1 MSYVYLDIETEWTR
15 HSDPL
20 PVFVI
25 AGFAIDDGPVMYRFT
40 KETARNIILDAHA
53 RGDIVVCHRGAF
65 EFGTLEIPRGIPF
78 YDTAIVATIQ
88 GAAAGDPD
96 GMGHSV
102 KQLGKKAGY
111 DHTGTKGR
119 KGAQGSFRAGQ
130 QCTPEQ
136 LDYLRQDVEA
146 TRAIAKYQWKKY
158 GPRGT
163 PDLQRETEWSRD
175 VFEMARRGLH
185 IDQQRLA
192 ALLDK
197 GRSEE
202 AQLRR
207 ALRDCGII
215 QPRGPQ
221 RDPWKKSSVDEATV
235 QALLKAAGVTE
246 VTEGSIEAE
255 EEDQL
260 LVSDRITLVKSGDPR
275 LKLLADFKTKG
286 KQNGLVEAYEVEG
299 GVVRARYNSLV
310 TTGRMS
316 CSQPNVQQVPKR
328 GGLRECWIP
337 SPGNVLVEG
346 DYSMLEL
353 FTFSDTCA
361 RWGIHSRLR
370 EALNARQDVHTI
382 VAANPE
388 VGTRDLAKVFNYG
401 GLGGMGADTMQE
413 NIEKQ
418 LGVLIPVEQIARG
431 QAAWRATWPEID
443 EYWKYNTRIAH
454 PAGFKRNKW
463 GVMKMTY
470 KYKVTNPQTGK
481 QRLAF
486 YCAAQNFGFQGPG
499 GTIIKAAL
507 GKAHRRGLHPVA
519 ALHDQLMC
527 DELAADS
534 AEARVT
540 LNEVMLEAARET
552 CPNVDWPDQDIHIF
566 TERWKSK
573 GGLTEPPRH
582 ENLL

>member
-1 MSYVYLDIETEWTR
+1 VSFVYLDIETEWTR

-25 AGFAIDDGPVMYRFT
+25 AGFAIDDGPVQYRYSL
-40 KETARNIILDAHA
+40 ETARNVVLDAAA
-53 RGDIVVCHRGAF
+53 RGDTVVCHRGAF
-65 EFGTLEIPRGIPF
+65 EMGTLQIPRGVRW

-96 GMGHSV
+96 AAGHSL
-102 KQLGKKAGY
+102 KLLGKRAGY
-111 DHTGTKGR
+111 EHTGKKG
-119 KGAQGSFRAGQ
+119 KSGEQGSFRAGQ
-130 QCTPEQ
+130 QCTPAQ
-136 LDYLRQDVEA
+136 LDYLRQDVEC
-146 TRAIAKYQWKKY
+146 TRAVAKWQWKKY
-158 GPRGT
+158 GLRGT
-163 PDLQRETEWSRD
+163 PDLERETQWSRD
-175 VFEMARRGLH
+175 VFEMGRRGLH
-185 IDQQRLA
+185 IDQDRVA
-192 ALLDK
+192 ALLAA
-197 GRSEE
+197 GQTEE

-207 ALRDCGII
+207 ALREVGII
-215 QPRGPQ
+215 QPRGPKK
-221 RDPWKKSSVDEATV
+221 DPWRKSSVDEPTV
-235 QALLKAAGVTE
+235 QGLLRAAGVTE
-246 VTEGSIEAE
+246 VTEGSAEAE

-260 LVSDRITLVKSGDPR
+260 LVTDRLTLVKSGDPR
-275 LKLLADFKTKG
+275 LKLLADYKTKG
-286 KQNGLVEAYEVEG
+286 KQNGLVKAYVVEG
-299 GVVRARYNSLV
+299 GVVRARYNSAV
-310 TTGRMS
+310 ATGRMS

-328 GGLRECWIP
+328 GGLRECWTP
-337 SPGNVLVEG
+337 SPGHVLVEG

-353 FTFSDTCA
+353 YTFSDTCA

-370 EALNARQDVHTI
+370 EALNARQDVHAI

-388 VGTRDLAKVFNYG
+388 VGTRALAKVFNYG

-418 LGVLIPVEQIARG
+418 LGVLLPVEQIARA
-431 QAAWRATWPEID
+431 QAAWKATWPEID

-463 GVMKMTY
+463 GAMKMTY

-499 GTIIKAAL
+499 GTIIKSAL
-507 GKAHRRGLHPVA
+507 EKAHKRGLHPVA

-527 DELAADS
+527 DEAAGDA

-540 LNEVMLEAARET
+540 LREVMREAGEET
-552 CPNVDWPDQDIHIF
+552 CPNVDWPDQDIHVF
-566 TERWKSK
+566 TERWESK
-573 GGLTEPPRH
+573 
-582 ENLL
+582 